1 MTVDAVT
8 APEKPRLR
16 WSAPALVEVG
26 VYAVAVALV
35 LGPGLIHAGTRLVG
49 RSDDGRY
56 YAWLGWAI
64 GRLIAHGH
72 LVPLHIPNVIA
83 PFGLDL
89 RLVDGYLPSYV
100 SGLFNLAFGPYLSY
114 NLAFVTGAV
123 LNIVGA
129 RSLARRLSPHRLVHV
144 IVAVAFVSAPPI
156 ALNVQ
161 VGLLPLFW
169 AFSLPLLIGDA
180 LDVVV
185 KRSAVRP
192 VRLAVLLVVAY
203 LCSVYFVVFGGLAYG
218 MIVGIAALRRRSW
231 RIPALTAV
239 AAVVAL
245 LVLTPFV
252 VSRVRFDR
260 SEKHRGADTQLVSD
274 SNLFSADALSIVA
287 QPTRSTVLLPRPT
300 VVDRSLL
307 RLIDPT
313 HTLEWTIFPG
323 LLLLAG
329 GAMFLIRRDARRIP
343 IFVGAAVMWV
353 FALGPSLKFGGD
365 FVWEHAGKPV
375 SWLPYRLVLAI
386 PALGALRAPF
396 RTGYVVVALLAAAT
410 TIALHRVLTKWP
422 KRAAIIAAGSAVL
435 LGINLLL
442 PLPTDTLGA
451 SGASEHALREIARL
465 AHKGDTVL
473 SVPADCNPAFVS
485 LQALHRTPV
494 VGCAGS
500 FAANPWQ
507 SELAYARSDAF
518 TKLRCDRTTYGRITT
533 AEARQ
538 PTFDGADVTQL
549 RKQFGVRFVVVDKLA
564 LARPECGAVASAT
577 STLSRYRSL
586 GGDRQLVV
594 LDLSSRVAG

>member
-1 MTVDAVT
+1 VETVTERDSGRA
-8 APEKPRLR
+8 R
-16 WSAPALVEVG
+16 WSPVALAEIG
-26 VYAVAVALV
+26 VYAIAIAVV
-35 LGPGLIHAGTRLVG
+35 LGPGLLHAGTRLVG

-56 YAWLGWAI
+56 YAWLGWEI

-72 LVPLHIPNVIA
+72 IVPLHVPDVIA

-114 NLAFVTGAV
+114 NLTFVAGAV
-123 LNIVGA
+123 LNILCA
-129 RSLARRLSPHRLVHV
+129 RSLARRLSSLRLVQV
-144 IVAVAFVSAPPI
+144 IVAVAFVGAPPI

-169 AFSLPLLIGDA
+169 AFTLPLLIGDA
-180 LDVVV
+180 LDVVS
-185 KRSAVRP
+185 KRSDVRP
-192 VRLAVLLVVAY
+192 MRLAVLLVVAF

-218 MIVGIAALRRRSW
+218 LIVGVAALRRRSW

-239 AAVVAL
+239 AAAVAL

-260 SEKHRGADTQLVSD
+260 SEKQRGADTQLVGDSD
-274 SNLFSADALSIVA
+274 LFSADVLSIVA
-287 QPTRSTVLLPRPT
+287 QPTRSTVLLPRPA

-323 LLLLAG
+323 FALLAG
-329 GAMFLIRRDARRIP
+329 GAAFLFRRDARRIP
-343 IFVGAAVMWV
+343 VFVATGVMWV

-365 FVWEHAGKPV
+365 FVWERAGTPV

-410 TIALHRVLTKWP
+410 AVALHRVLTTWP
-422 KRAAIIAAGSAVL
+422 HRAVIVGAGAAVL
-435 LGINLLL
+435 LATNLLL

-451 SGASEHALREIARL
+451 TGASAHALREIAAL

-473 SVPADCNPAFVS
+473 SVPTDCNPAFVS
-485 LQALHRTPV
+485 YQALHHTPV

-507 SELAYARSDAF
+507 SELAYTRSSSF
-518 TKLRCDRTTYGRITT
+518 TKLRCDLSAYGRITT
-533 AEARQ
+533 NDTGRSSFA
-538 PTFDGADVTQL
+538 GSDVTQL
-549 RKQFGVRFVVVDKLA
+549 RTQFGVRFLVVDRNA
-564 LARPECGAVASAT
+564 LTRPDCAAVEDAMA
-577 STLSRYRSL
+577 TLSHYRSL
-586 GGDRQLVV
+586 GGDRKLEV
-594 LDLSSRVAG
+594 LDLSSRVDG